1 MGYQD
6 WAPYSGLEEAAE
18 VYLRDPEIALD
29 QLRGFVDFA
38 TIRAFIMARGVNNE
52 PWGEAIWQEVALTD
66 GSRLLMWHGTDEM
79 ATRADREQRR
89 MLDASVRT
97 IALSSIT
104 DQSLS
109 TEFEILDDGTRRL
122 SQVRLRMYTQLFNRS
137 RRTSATET
145 DLICE
150 CFRFTKS
157 VDNGGLAQMQR
168 LIQFA
173 RVLSRT
179 TAAVE

>member
-6 WAPYSGLEEAAE
+6 WAPYSGLEDAAG

-29 QLRGFVDFA
+29 QLRGFVDLA
-38 TIRAFIMARGVNNE
+38 SVQGFIMARGVNNE
-52 PWGEAIWQEVALTD
+52 SWGEAVWQEVAVTD
-66 GSRLLMWHGTDEM
+66 GLRLLMWHGTDE
-79 ATRADREQRR
+79 RVGRGDGEPRR
-89 MLDASVRT
+89 TLESSVRT
-97 IALSSIT
+97 ILLTSLT
-104 DQSLS
+104 DQSLT

-122 SQVRLRMYTQLFNRS
+122 SQVRLRLYTQLVNKS
-137 RRTSATET
+137 RRTSATEA

-150 CFRFTKS
+150 CFRFNKS

-173 RVLSRT
+173 RVLSRV
-179 TAAVE
+179 ACQ